1 VSDLSGDEKRELI
14 SVVGKDIESTAAMIV
29 GGFEVEEIGVG
40 NVVNIQ
46 GQHYSIGFQLH
57 PIPEE
62 KAEEIKENLEQ
73 ARQQQEGESSQ

>member
-1 VSDLSGDEKRELI
+1 MADLSGDEKRELI

-29 GGFEVEEIGVG
+29 GGFEVNEIGVG

-46 GQHYSIGFQLH
+46 GQHYSVGFHLH

-62 KAEEIKENLEQ
+62 KAKEIKENLDQ
-73 ARQQQEGESSQ
+73 ARNQRGEQRK